1 MLRVLVS
8 VGYMRFLIR
17 LTRSVKCKSCLSSM
31 IFYSDTF
38 QRRKATPNTCK
49 NLDKSPREKRK
60 SET

>member
-1 MLRVLVS
+1 
-8 VGYMRFLIR
+8 
-17 LTRSVKCKSCLSSM
+17 M

-38 QRRKATPNTCK
+38 QRRKATPNTYK

>member
-1 MLRVLVS
+1 
-8 VGYMRFLIR
+8 
-17 LTRSVKCKSCLSSM
+17 M

-60 SET
+60 SKTEIQLYLIIP